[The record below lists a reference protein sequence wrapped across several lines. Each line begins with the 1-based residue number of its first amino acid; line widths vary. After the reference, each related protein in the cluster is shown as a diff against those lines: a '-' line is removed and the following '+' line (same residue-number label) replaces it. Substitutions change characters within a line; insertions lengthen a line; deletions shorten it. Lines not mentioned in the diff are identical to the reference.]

1 MQTGRTGRLG
11 EKTSGIPTK
20 GVAMPRAE
28 WTDKQERKYEHI
40 KESVKERGASTKR
53 AKEIAA
59 RTVQKERARKGQT
72 KTSSRLSRTDISS
85 SRRGGLRSH
94 GGPKGRTRDQLYN
107 EAKNLGVKGRS
118 SMNKD
123 QLRRAVDAK
132 KR

>member
-1 MQTGRTGRLG
+1 
-11 EKTSGIPTK
+11 
-20 GVAMPRAE
+20 MPRAE

-40 KESVKERGASTKR
+40 KESARERGASSKR

-123 QLRRAVDAK
+123 QLRQAVDAK